1 MLSDVTTKR
10 TADSVRKDIL
20 QYLSGQN
27 TALEFP
33 KAITKPGQG
42 GKFDIYGNVMH
53 HPGNTFVCHV
63 DQKSDFF
70 VSLCALQDGLKRSAL
85 ASNYTFLPQ
94 HSFHVTIF
102 CGISGSPLGVDGWPK
117 GMPLSANLDQI
128 TQQFDTKISAWE
140 KFNKVRMQPS
150 GMSMPGT
157 VRMIPATDIDA
168 RILREARHQ
177 LQDLTGLYR
186 NDIDTYEFHIS
197 LGYLK
202 QWYNDD
208 EAAAA
213 IAEADSLF
221 YSHLSAYRDLEFGPI
236 EFCKFQNMHYF
247 EIIRV
252 LGNAKS

>member
-1 MLSDVTTKR
+1 
-10 TADSVRKDIL
+10 
-20 QYLSGQN
+20 
-27 TALEFP
+27 
-33 KAITKPGQG
+33 
-42 GKFDIYGNVMH
+42 
-53 HPGNTFVCHV
+53 
-63 DQKSDFF
+63 
-70 VSLCALQDGLKRSAL
+70 
-85 ASNYTFLPQ
+85 
-94 HSFHVTIF
+94 
-102 CGISGSPLGVDGWPK
+102 
-117 GMPLSANLDQI
+117 
-128 TQQFDTKISAWE
+128 
-140 KFNKVRMQPS
+140 MQPS

-252 LGNAKS
+252 LGNGKS